1 MIILVISNDENFLVF
16 SLLVSKAFTFST
28 DKSEIKK
35 NLISFQVKVFGRK
48 TKETTWVSYF
58 IKLTKRPSFYVNEN
72 HLANI

>member
-1 MIILVISNDENFLVF
+1 MIIFVISTENFPVF

-58 IKLTKRPSFYVNEN
+58 IKLIKRPSFYVNEN